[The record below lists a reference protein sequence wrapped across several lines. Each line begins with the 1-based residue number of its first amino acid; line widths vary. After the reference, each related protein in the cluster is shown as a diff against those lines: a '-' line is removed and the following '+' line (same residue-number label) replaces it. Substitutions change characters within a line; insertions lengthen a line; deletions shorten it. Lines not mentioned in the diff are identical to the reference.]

1 MHICTGLRTD
11 RKENNYPYLTKKE
24 RKIWR
29 TSNFSLFFFD
39 YITTKSL
46 KSKDCN
52 ENFACAMIRGR
63 RKGGRNSMDKEQGFQ
78 LMQEY
83 QVQELLKGN
92 EFLKQYDL
100 CLSRK
105 EAELLLGERRRCLSE
120 QQRVEFGE
128 GILKKL
134 LFEFCDSPY
143 LEQEQLAETLA
154 ALQEIFYLYK
164 NESLEELT
172 DEELLS
178 YMKEK
183 FDGECRGDLEYLSG
197 TVLEEFAR
205 TVRKGTRKYIGRY
218 RENGDG
224 I

>member
-1 MHICTGLRTD
+1 M
-11 RKENNYPYLTKKE
+11 
-24 RKIWR
+24 
-29 TSNFSLFFFD
+29 
-39 YITTKSL
+39 
-46 KSKDCN
+46 
-52 ENFACAMIRGR
+52 
-63 RKGGRNSMDKEQGFQ
+63 
-78 LMQEY
+78 
-83 QVQELLKGN
+83 
-92 EFLKQYDL
+92 
-100 CLSRK
+100 
-105 EAELLLGERRRCLSE
+105 
-120 QQRVEFGE
+120 
-128 GILKKL
+128 KKL

-183 FDGECRGDLEYLSG
+183 FDGECRGDLE
-197 TVLEEFAR
+197 EFAR